1 MNFKK
6 PQKAF
11 SLVELSMV
19 ILIIGILIGGVSQGI
34 DLYEDFRINTAKTLT
49 LNSRAGRVPDLVSW
63 IETSMNNSFDDVE
76 EKDGLTLTN
85 WYDINPIIT
94 PNSKKNFTQAT
105 SGSRPFYFR
114 NVSNGL
120 PAVKFDSG
128 RNLVFDGGILV
139 NTDFTMFI
147 VERKLSNSAT
157 WIFHPGGEVC
167 DTYQCFHAGYS
178 NNTKFTLHFYSSDPY
193 FYGIDYVNN
202 NLAGTKTRIHTLFF
216 SKIQGQKY
224 WLNGGVVTDYYD
236 ATPTRRNPISTSKT
250 NKLGLNYTGYIF
262 EIIYYNRAIYENER
276 IDIEKY
282 LSKKYNIPII

>member
-1 MNFKK
+1 MILKK
-6 PQKAF
+6 HQKAF

-85 WYDINPIIT
+85 WYDINPIST
-94 PNSKKNFTQAT
+94 PNSKKNFTQTTAL
-105 SGSRPFYFR
+105 SRPYYNK

-120 PAVKFDSG
+120 PAVKFEST

-147 VERKLSNSAT
+147 VERKLSNSNT
-157 WIFHPGGEVC
+157 WIFHPGG
-167 DTYQCFHAGYS
+167 S
-178 NNTKFTLHFYSSDPY
+178 NYSSNFAFHTGYRIDQQFTMD
-193 FYGIDYVNN
+193 FYNYSIEYNNN
-202 NLAGTKTRIHTLFF
+202 NLAQTKTRIHTLFF

-224 WLNGGVVTDYYD
+224 WLNGGVNPD
-236 ATPTRRNPISTSKT
+236 ASDSSRIISVSSSTT
-250 NKLGLNYTGYIF
+250 NKLGQHFTGYIF

>member
-76 EKDGLTLTN
+76 EKDGLTLSN
-85 WYDINPIIT
+85 WYDINPIAN
-94 PNSKKNFTQAT
+94 PNLKKNFTQTT
-105 SGSRPFYFR
+105 SASRPYYNK
-114 NVSNGL
+114 NVHNGL
-120 PAVKFDSG
+120 PAVKFESA
-128 RNLVFDGGILV
+128 RNLAFDGGILV

-147 VERKLSNSAT
+147 VERKLSNLVAQ
-157 WIFHPGGEVC
+157 WIFHPGTGNC
-167 DTYQCFHAGYS
+167 GQNQCFVSGYRS
-178 NNTKFTLHFYSSDPY
+178 DKDFTLDFY
-193 FYGIDYVNN
+193 FNGIDYIND

-216 SKIQGQKY
+216 SKIDGQKY
-224 WLNGGVVTDYYD
+224 WLNGGE
-236 ATPTRRNPISTSKT
+236 NPDVYNSSKISPVSLASTT
-250 NKLGLNYTGYIF
+250 KLGSNYTGYIF
-262 EIIYYNRAIYENER
+262 EIIYYNRAINNNER

-282 LSKKYNIPII
+282 LSKKYNIPIV

>member
-1 MNFKK
+1 MILKK
-6 PQKAF
+6 YQKAF

-49 LNSRAGRVPDLVSW
+49 LNSRAGRIPDLVSW

-76 EKDGLTLTN
+76 EKDGLTISN
-85 WYDINPIIT
+85 WYDINPIST

-105 SGSRPFYFR
+105 SGLRPYYNK

-120 PAVKFDSG
+120 PAVKFESA

-157 WIFHPGGEVC
+157 WIFHPGG
-167 DTYQCFHAGYS
+167 S
-178 NNTKFTLHFYSSDPY
+178 NYSSNFAFHTGYRIDQQFTMD
-193 FYGIDYVNN
+193 FYNYSIEYNNN
-202 NLAGTKTRIHTLFF
+202 NLAQTKTRIHTLFF

-224 WLNGGVVTDYYD
+224 WLNGGVNPD
-236 ATPTRRNPISTSKT
+236 ASDSSRIISVSSSTT
-250 NKLGLNYTGYIF
+250 NKLGQHFTGYIF

>member
-1 MNFKK
+1 MILKK
-6 PQKAF
+6 YQKAF

-49 LNSRAGRVPDLVSW
+49 LNSRAGRIPDLVSW

-76 EKDGLTLTN
+76 GKDGLTLTN

-105 SGSRPFYFR
+105 SGARPFYFR

-120 PAVKFDSG
+120 PAVRFESG

-157 WIFHPGGEVC
+157 WIFHPGVGGC
-167 DTYQCFHAGYS
+167 GTNQCFHCGYR
-178 NNTKFTLHFYSSDPY
+178 NDKDFTIDFYS
-193 FYGIDYVNN
+193 YGIDYVNN

-224 WLNGGVVTDYYD
+224 WLNGGE
-236 ATPTRRNPISTSKT
+236 NPDFSDSLKISSVSSSTT
-250 NKLGLNYTGYIF
+250 NKLGQFYTGYIF

>member
-1 MNFKK
+1 MILKK
-6 PQKAF
+6 YQKAF

-19 ILIIGILIGGVSQGI
+19 ILIIGILIAGVSQGI

-49 LNSRAGRVPDLVSW
+49 LNSRAGRIPDLVSW

-94 PNSKKNFTQAT
+94 PNSKKNFTQAS

-147 VERKLSNSAT
+147 VERKLSNSVT
-157 WIFHPGGEVC
+157 WIFHPGVGGC
-167 DTYQCFHAGYS
+167 GANQCFHSGYR
-178 NNTKFTLHFYSSDPY
+178 NDKDFTLDFYAN
-193 FYGIDYVNN
+193 GIDFVDN
-202 NLAGTKTRIHTLFF
+202 NLAGTKTRIHTLYFNKL
-216 SKIQGQKY
+216 SGKKY
-224 WLNGGVVTDYYD
+224 WLNGGDVPDQSD
-236 ATPTRRNPISTSKT
+236 SNLNSISALMT
-250 NKLGLNYTGYIF
+250 NKLGSSYTGYIF
-262 EIIYYNRAIYENER
+262 EIIFYNRAIYENER

-282 LSKKYNIPII
+282 LSKKYNISIM